1 MAIKNKC
8 IETDAPYSIRG
19 ILSYIGNCMRELYRD
34 YLKPLGIRWKIFL
47 ILLLIM
53 VNTAN
58 LLIRASLDKILIC
71 NILSVIMILDIRY
84 LKIPD
89 ALIVFLLGSSIL
101 NVATVGDIN
110 FIISRIL
117 VFFSISLLMIIY
129 SLISGVGGGDV
140 KLISVLSLIFG
151 FKEILCIFILSII
164 LAAAASVF
172 LILMKKAKL
181 NTKIPL
187 SPFIVVAVAIFC
199 LH

>member
-1 MAIKNKC
+1 MVVKNKY
-8 IETDAPYSIRG
+8 IKTYAPYLIRS
-19 ILSYIGNCMRELYRD
+19 ILSYIGNGRKELYRD
-34 YLKPLGIRWKIFL
+34 YLKPLSIRWKIFL
-47 ILLLIM
+47 IVLLMTFNI
-53 VNTAN
+53 AN
-58 LLIRASLDKILIC
+58 LPMKVSLDQILMC
-71 NILSVIMILDIRY
+71 NALIVIMILDLRY
-84 LKIPD
+84 LKIPNI
-89 ALIVFLLGSSIL
+89 LIIFLLGLSTLSI
-101 NVATVGDIN
+101 AFVGDIN

-187 SPFIVVAVAIFC
+187 SPFIVAVTMFF
-199 LH
+199 LY

>member
-1 MAIKNKC
+1 
-8 IETDAPYSIRG
+8 
-19 ILSYIGNCMRELYRD
+19 MRELYRD